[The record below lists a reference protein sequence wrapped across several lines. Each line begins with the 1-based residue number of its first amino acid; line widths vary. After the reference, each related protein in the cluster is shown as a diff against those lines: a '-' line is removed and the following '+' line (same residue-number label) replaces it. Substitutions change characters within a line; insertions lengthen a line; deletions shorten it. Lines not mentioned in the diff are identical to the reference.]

1 MKQAYILDTNV
12 LLFDPQVLYAFP
24 DAEIIIPQAVL
35 GELDKLKTA
44 RVDSRLRFHG
54 REISR
59 ILFELSQESQL
70 VEGVEL
76 DNGSTLRV
84 LSFSPNQDLPDVLK
98 TKNSDDQ
105 IIALAYQQAKQR
117 PKDVVTLVTND
128 LNMLI
133 KAQTFGIKVRHYERE
148 LAFGFFGRVVDFFRT
163 KRRAITWVVIP
174 IVLIALA
181 VAFYARFERT
191 DMPPELLAE
200 LEPFQIKEYA
210 YEQIL
215 KKDPSN
221 LKALVGLGNL
231 YFDAESYQ
239 RAVDFYRKALKI
251 DGTNLNV
258 RTDLGT
264 AYFNIGLADSALEEY
279 QRVLKINPRHP
290 RTHYNMGVVLWVGK
304 GDIDGAINEF
314 DLYLKL
320 QPDGPYARS
329 ATENIKQLQGLKQ
342 KQQQKT

>member
-1 MKQAYILDTNV
+1 MKHVYVLDTNV

-24 DAEIIIPQAVL
+24 DAEVIVPQAVL

-44 RVDSRLRFHG
+44 RVDGRLRFHG

-59 ILFELSQESQL
+59 ILFELSQESRL
-70 VEGVEL
+70 TEGVEL
-76 DNGSTLRV
+76 ENGATLRV
-84 LSFSPNQDLPDVLK
+84 LSFNPNQDLPDALK

-117 PKDVVTLVTND
+117 PKDIITLVTND

-148 LAFGFFGRVVDFFRT
+148 LSFGFFGRVADFFRT
-163 KRRAITWVVIP
+163 KKRTITWVIVP
-174 IVLIALA
+174 IVLVALA
-181 VAFYARFERT
+181 LAFYTRFERGQ
-191 DMPPELLAE
+191 MPPELLAE

-215 KKDPSN
+215 KKDPNN

-231 YFDAESYQ
+231 YFDAENHQRAADYYQ
-239 RAVDFYRKALKI
+239 RALKI
-251 DGTNLNV
+251 DPTNLNV

-264 AYFNIGLADSALEEY
+264 AYFNIGMANSALAEY
-279 QRVLKINPRHP
+279 QRVLRVNPRHP
-290 RTHYNMGVVLWVGK
+290 RAHYNMGVVLWVGK
-304 GDIDGAINEF
+304 GDIDGAISEF
-314 DLYLKL
+314 DAYLKL
-320 QPDGPYARS
+320 QPDGPYAR
-329 ATENIKQLQGLKQ
+329 AAAENIKQLQSLKQ
-342 KQQQKT
+342 KQQKT